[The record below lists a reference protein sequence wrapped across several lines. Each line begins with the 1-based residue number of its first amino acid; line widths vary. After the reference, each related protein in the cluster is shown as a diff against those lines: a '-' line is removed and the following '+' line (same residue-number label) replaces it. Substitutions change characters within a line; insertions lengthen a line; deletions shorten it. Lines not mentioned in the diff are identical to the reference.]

1 MYGPDFNIQHPNY
14 LISRELPKVLA
25 SLTSLF
31 RFYSCIF
38 KISSEKSSTARATLN
53 QTLNIPFTYTM

>member
-1 MYGPDFNIQHPNY
+1 LHGHSVKKNIFMYGPDFNIQHPNY

-25 SLTSLF
+25 SMTSLF

-38 KISSEKSSTARATLN
+38 KIST
-53 QTLNIPFTYTM
+53 